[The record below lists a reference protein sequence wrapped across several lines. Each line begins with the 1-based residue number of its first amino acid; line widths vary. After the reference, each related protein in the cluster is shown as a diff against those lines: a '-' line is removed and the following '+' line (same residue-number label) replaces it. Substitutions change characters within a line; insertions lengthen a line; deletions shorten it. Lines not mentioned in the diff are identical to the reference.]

1 MSRRHPVT
9 GTLRKADER
18 LGFASTA
25 RTAMAKVF
33 PDHWTFMLGEIAFY
47 SFLILVATGIYLTIF
62 FDPSTSDTV
71 YRGSYTPVRG
81 HEVSAAYASTLALS
95 WDVRGGLLIR
105 QAHHW
110 AAHIFIGAI
119 VLHMCRI
126 FFTGMFRKPR
136 ELNWTVGVTL
146 LGLAMFNAFAGYSLP
161 DDLLSGI
168 GLHIFYSVA
177 LSIPV
182 VGGWLALFA
191 FGADF
196 PGQAIIYRLYALHIC
211 VVPAIIFLLV
221 AVHLG
226 ILIKQK
232 HSHFAGPGRRSS
244 NVVGSRAWPGYALR
258 SFALMSLVAAVVFL
272 AGGFAQ
278 INPIWEWGDFNSAD
292 VLSPSVADWYV
303 AWIEG
308 ALRLFPPVQVW
319 IFGHLIPEQFWAGAL
334 LPAATFALLYLWPF
348 LDRVITKDRGT
359 HHIAASPRE
368 SPIRV
373 AIGVCVITFYSIL
386 LIAGGEE
393 LIVEW
398 SRWPIAKIRLLLRCA
413 VLATPVVTGAISYVV
428 ARTLKRSEKEGLLY
442 LSWRDFRPRR
452 SRAEAAEPAVGE
464 SYTGRTPSD
473 PTVPGTAVPGESIRK
488 EPVPGPELVLHG
500 QDERERA
507 EVGADERPLTEVPTW
522 LKRDRGES
530 R

>member
-1 MSRRHPVT
+1 MSRHHPVT

-18 LGFASTA
+18 LGFASVA

-47 SFLILVATGIYLTIF
+47 SFLILVATGIYLTMF
-62 FDPSTSDTV
+62 FDPSSSDTV
-71 YRGSYTPVRG
+71 YHGSYTPVRG
-81 HEVSAAYASTLALS
+81 HEVSAAYASTLKLS

-119 VLHMCRI
+119 ILHMCRI

-182 VGGWLALFA
+182 IGGWLALFA

-196 PGQAIIYRLYALHIC
+196 PGDAIIYRLYALHIC

-221 AVHLG
+221 TVHLA
-226 ILIKQK
+226 ILIRQK
-232 HSHFAGPGRRSS
+232 HSHFAGPGRRDA

-258 SFALMSLVAAVVFL
+258 SFALLSLVAAVTFL

-278 INPIWEWGDFNSAD
+278 INPIWVWGDFNSAD

-334 LPAATFALLYLWPF
+334 LPAATFGLLYLWPF
-348 LDRVITKDRGT
+348 LDRRITGDRGT
-359 HHIAASPRE
+359 HHLAASPRE
-368 SPIRV
+368 SPVRV

-393 LIVEW
+393 LIIEW
-398 SRWPIAKIRLLLRCA
+398 SRWPVAKIRLLLRVA
-413 VLATPVVTGAISYVV
+413 VLATPVVTGAIAYVV
-428 ARTLKRSEKEGLLY
+428 ARTLKGSGKEGLLY

-452 SRAEAAEPAVGE
+452 SKEEAAELAAEGLYPG
-464 SYTGRTPSD
+464 PSRAD
-473 PTVPGTAVPGESIRK
+473 PTVPGSAVPGEPIRK
-488 EPVPGPELVLHG
+488 EPAPGPEPVLHSEG
-500 QDERERA
+500 EQEPGEPGEDERS
-507 EVGADERPLTEVPTW
+507 LTEVPTW
-522 LKRDRGES
+522 LKRKEKR
-530 R
+530 